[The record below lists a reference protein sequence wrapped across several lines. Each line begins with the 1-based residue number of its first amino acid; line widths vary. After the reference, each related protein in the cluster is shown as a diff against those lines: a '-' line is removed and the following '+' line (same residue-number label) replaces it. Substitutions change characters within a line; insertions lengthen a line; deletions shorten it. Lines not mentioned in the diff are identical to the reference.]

1 MVPLAMGPG
10 CRTTGW
16 GILLKCPG
24 FSGCLSGLVHH
35 GGPVIEP
42 FAGGVP
48 ADFRGAFQE
57 AINDNKE
64 HGQQKQLTRD
74 NGLGYPRN
82 RQSPG
87 TSSTFYIHA
96 VPFPPVFP
104 HRRNCRCPSRTGSC
118 ARGCQGSLASCGC
131 DRFPNRVEQEKPSNI
146 SSQPGIRQG
155 CPSPLSGRP
164 PFRSRR

>member
-1 MVPLAMGPG
+1 MADQSSNPLQAAS
-10 CRTTGW
+10 
-16 GILLKCPG
+16 LLIFG
-24 FSGCLSGLVHH
+24 
-35 GGPVIEP
+35 
-42 FAGGVP
+42 
-48 ADFRGAFQE
+48 GAFQE

-104 HRRNCRCPSRTGSC
+104 RR
-118 ARGCQGSLASCGC
+118 AKLQMSLE
-131 DRFPNRVEQEKPSNI
+131 NR
-146 SSQPGIRQG
+146 
-155 CPSPLSGRP
+155 
-164 PFRSRR
+164 